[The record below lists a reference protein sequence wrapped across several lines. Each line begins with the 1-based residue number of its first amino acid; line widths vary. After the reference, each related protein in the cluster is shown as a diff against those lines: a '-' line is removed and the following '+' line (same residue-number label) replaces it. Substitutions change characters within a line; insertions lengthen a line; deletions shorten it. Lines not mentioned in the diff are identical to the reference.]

1 MVHTFTSLGAYIAVD
16 VNSGA
21 VHVLDKTAYD
31 LLCLLSGPME
41 EICPDEVAAQ
51 LPQYAR
57 AEVNGAWEEL
67 LVLQKQGL
75 LFTDDNYIDPSAAAL
90 MKQDAPIKALC
101 LHVSHDCNLRC
112 QYCFASTGD
121 FGTGH
126 RMTMDVETAKKAID
140 FVIQR
145 SGSRSNIE
153 VDFFGGEPLMAMDT
167 VKATVDYARSLEEKH
182 GKNFRFTI
190 TTNGVLLNEEN
201 IAYINREMSN
211 AVLSLDGRPEVNDKM
226 RKTISGTGSYDV
238 ILPKFQKLVEGR
250 GDKDYYLRGTFTR
263 YNRDF
268 SADVM
273 HIADQGFRNVSVEP
287 VVGSPD
293 CDYTFREEDLPGI
306 LAEYEKL
313 AEQLLHRPDVNF
325 FHFNVDLSQGPC
337 VIKRLRG
344 CGAGCE
350 YVAITPEGD
359 IYPCHQFVGN
369 EEYKLGNLYEDT
381 FNMDLSHRFGEL
393 NVYTRP
399 DCQQCWARFYCSGGC
414 SASNLLVNG
423 DIKIP
428 NRFGCDMQRKRLECA
443 IAMKAHQAGMVEEMT
458 EMAQ

>member
-145 SGSRSNIE
+145 SGSRRNIE

-273 HIADQGFRNVSVEP
+273 HIADQGFQNVSVEP

-381 FNMDLSHRFGEL
+381 FNLDLSHRFGEL

>member
-75 LFTDDNYIDPSAAAL
+75 LFNDDNYIDPSAAAL

-145 SGSRSNIE
+145 SGSRRNIE

>member
-145 SGSRSNIE
+145 SGSRRNIE

-273 HIADQGFRNVSVEP
+273 HIADQGFQNVSVEP

-414 SASNLLVNG
+414 SASSLLVNG

>member
-16 VNSGA
+16 VNCGA

-145 SGSRSNIE
+145 SGSRRNIE

>member
-145 SGSRSNIE
+145 SGSRRNIE

-325 FHFNVDLSQGPC
+325 FHFNVDLSQGPGG
-337 VIKRLRG
+337 ITRLRG
-344 CGAGCE
+344 WGAGCA

>member
-41 EICPDEVAAQ
+41 EICPDEVVAQ

-145 SGSRSNIE
+145 SGSRRNIE

-273 HIADQGFRNVSVEP
+273 HIADQGFQNVSVEP

>member
-145 SGSRSNIE
+145 SGSRRNIE

-344 CGAGCE
+344 CGAGCK

>member
-31 LLCLLSGPME
+31 LLCLRSGPME

-145 SGSRSNIE
+145 SGSRRNIE

-273 HIADQGFRNVSVEP
+273 HIADQGFQNVSVEP